1 MDYIETLVEHLHVLH
16 NLLVAPVKN
25 PPVAINITQPRLV
38 TTFLPFIFLSFLAQ
52 IVFYA
57 RQRMIQGVHRV
68 IRGVPPVI
76 CGVPPLSG
84 GRPPI
89 IGGAPQIV
97 GGLPQVILG
106 IPSFIVGTPK
116 MVRWS
121 PPITRGQGKYTHFAY
136 FSIMCRILLN
146 KYPFFNTQ
154 ILPLCLIS

>member
-1 MDYIETLVEHLHVLH
+1 MAT
-16 NLLVAPVKN
+16 
-25 PPVAINITQPRLV
+25 NITQPRLA
-38 TTFLPFIFLSFLAQ
+38 TTLLSLIFLSFLVQ

-57 RQRMIQGVHRV
+57 RQKMIRGVHRV

-76 CGVPPLSG
+76 CGVPPLNG

-97 GGLPQVILG
+97 GGLPQVIFG
-106 IPSFIVGTPK
+106 IPPFIVGTPR

-121 PPITRGQGKYTHFAY
+121 PPITRGQGKYTHFAC
-136 FSIMCRILLN
+136 FSIMCRISLN
-146 KYPFFNTQ
+146 KYPLFNTQ